1 MVEGNC
7 TPDEFGASASV
18 EPGGGS
24 TIVSYHEICQTHN
37 IPGACQASSNYYHS
51 ISIQEV
57 NNLIANKNCLQTT
70 NTSNQKPTANA
81 NPCTGNVNIPKQTP
95 FELTGSGSD
104 SDGNNTLI
112 FNWEQ
117 MDKAPARVVPWE
129 TAGLTTGPLFRS
141 FLPSS
146 TGNKRSFP
154 GIANILVAKSDNC
167 TSTGNI
173 SESQDPPASAL
184 LSGHNTSQAVTL
196 TANDGNGN
204 TKSCQYVL
212 TAKNMTS
219 PMLNCPA
226 ILRATRIPASVRPWS
241 LIP

>member
-1 MVEGNC
+1 
-7 TPDEFGASASV
+7 
-18 EPGGGS
+18 
-24 TIVSYHEICQTHN
+24 VSYHEICQTHN

-154 GIANILVAKSDNC
+154 GIANIWSPSRTTVPARA
-167 TSTGNI
+167 I
-173 SESQDPPASAL
+173 SPKARTLLPAPSSAATTPP
-184 LSGHNTSQAVTL
+184 
-196 TANDGNGN
+196 
-204 TKSCQYVL
+204 
-212 TAKNMTS
+212 
-219 PMLNCPA
+219 
-226 ILRATRIPASVRPWS
+226 RR
-241 LIP
+241 